1 MSFAGTPLGQG
12 RRLDHSTFLGKPASN
27 GNRPPSPQ
35 RLVPTSYAY
44 GAPLLGSRSPPKPT
58 SARERRTLTD
68 HDDGEAP
75 ALTRPGGP
83 QLYTSPPHSP
93 EKWSVKDTSVNIAT
107 AFTQAAYD
115 MQAGNP
121 NNSWASSRPNT
132 SYHRGT
138 SAEYEQTSRASGQ
151 RRLAAPPNR
160 FNNAT
165 NRLQPRAI
173 GKTTSLQQVPDS
185 EGEDNS
191 GARARSPLVELAA
204 KTLANASFYL
214 RQPSREPEDA
224 SVEQPSANGKNDS
237 YDYSAE
243 ERDFQNQ
250 QQTAPRRKTV
260 LRRGGG
266 MSSDNKAYKPTQSD
280 MEESDEEFVDDDNRR
295 RKTKKKDAGRM
306 TTLPTIS
313 ETKRRKKKPKSSKGA
328 TAGEESEEGEEEEEE
343 EQSARASQAREPAP
357 TLRRSASYHP
367 QPPDAQPISEGALL
381 NAEQGLRSISERD
394 EGQPDQPRDPP
405 RLSVGAI
412 LGSLINYTFHGVMN
426 LATWSWGFVVAT
438 FFFCGQVFGTF
449 MGATLLVPLQWIL
462 KGSSGLFMRYLI
474 VGLAIMSAWYILQV
488 PILKYAPRFPSG
500 PSYTPPEIPASNM
513 AELNSRLQQI
523 EATLAGLALESER
536 TKAKVDN
543 DARSRSEVVHRL
555 GSLESRVQKENVRVL
570 EAEVQHRDATSR
582 AVQAVKKEIEV
593 LQAQI
598 QAQGSSKSEGPA
610 SDDEARARIK
620 TLEERV
626 GTVEGSVREAAKAG
640 AAAAGVSWWNAGKK
654 GLTIKSSDGQ
664 DVTKLVEQLVESA
677 VAIHNQDTLAKPDF
691 ALHSGGARIIPSLT
705 SPSFEVRPQT
715 WRSQVVG
722 AITGNGYAIGR
733 PPITALHH
741 ESHNG
746 HCWPFAGSSGQLG
759 VMLAA
764 PAYIKEITIDHVAKE
779 VAFDMRSAPRRMEVW
794 GLVEGSENTAKVNE
808 WKAEKARLR
817 TEALERGE
825 TVEEEEYPKSLPK
838 SPMYVRIAAF
848 DYNIHAPNPV
858 QTFPV
863 LDEIQDL
870 GVDFGIVALRI
881 LSNWG
886 RDEFTCLY
894 RFRVHGERLG
904 EVPPPYSEDVLLES

>member
-12 RRLDHSTFLGKPASN
+12 RRLDHSTFLGKPTSN

-44 GAPLLGSRSPPKPT
+44 GAPLLGSRSPSKPT
-58 SARERRTLTD
+58 SARERRAATD

-75 ALTRPGGP
+75 AVTRPGGP

-93 EKWSVKDTSVNIAT
+93 EKWSVKDTSVNIAA

-160 FNNAT
+160 FNTAPNK
-165 NRLQPRAI
+165 LQPRPSAL
-173 GKTTSLQQVPDS
+173 GKTASLQQVPDS
-185 EGEDNS
+185 EGEDNA
-191 GARARSPLVELAA
+191 GARARSPLAELAA

-250 QQTAPRRKTV
+250 QQGVPRRKTV
-260 LRRGGG
+260 PRRGGG

-280 MEESDEEFVDDDNRR
+280 MEDSDEEFVDDDNRK
-295 RKTKKKDAGRM
+295 RKTKKKDAGRV

-313 ETKRRKKKPKSSKGA
+313 ETKRRKKKPKSSKS
-328 TAGEESEEGEEEEEE
+328 TVAGEESEDGEEEEEE
-343 EQSARASQAREPAP
+343 EQSARASQTREPAP
-357 TLRRSASYHP
+357 TIRRSASYHP
-367 QPPDAQPISEGALL
+367 QPPDVQPISEGALL
-381 NAEQGLRSISERD
+381 NAEQGLTSIPES
-394 EGQPDQPRDPP
+394 QPDQPRDPR
-405 RLSVGAI
+405 RLSIGAL
-412 LGSLINYTFHGVMN
+412 LGSLINFSFHGVMG
-426 LATWSWGFVVAT
+426 LATWSWAFVVTT
-438 FFFCGQVFGTF
+438 FFFCGKVFGTF

-462 KGSSGLFMRYLI
+462 KGSSGAFMRYLV
-474 VGLAIMSAWYILQV
+474 VGLTIMGGWYVLQE
-488 PILKYAPRFPSG
+488 PILRYIPRFPSD

-543 DARSRSEVVHRL
+543 DVRSRSDVTGRL
-555 GSLESRVQKENVRVL
+555 GSLESRVQRENARVL
-570 EAEVQHRDATSR
+570 EAEVQHRDATTR

-593 LQAQI
+593 LQVQI
-598 QAQGSSKSEGPA
+598 QAQGSSKSEGPT
-610 SDDEARARIK
+610 SDEEARGRIRA
-620 TLEERV
+620 LEERV
-626 GTVEGSVREAAKAG
+626 GTVEGGVREAVKAG
-640 AAAAGVSWWNAGKK
+640 GATAGISWWNVGKK

-664 DVTKLVEQLVESA
+664 DVTKLIEQLVGSA
-677 VAIHNQDTLAKPDF
+677 VAIHNKDTISKPDF
-691 ALHSGGARIIPSLT
+691 ALHSSGARIIPSLT
-705 SPSFEVRPQT
+705 SSTFELRPHN
-715 WRSQVVG
+715 WRGKVYG
-722 AITGNGYAIGR
+722 TITGDGYAIGR

-759 VMLAA
+759 VALSA

-779 VAFDMRSAPRRMEVW
+779 VAFDMRNAPRRMEVW
-794 GLVEGSENTAKVNE
+794 GMVEGKDNIAKVNE

-817 TEALERGE
+817 AEALERGE
-825 TVEEEEYPKSLPK
+825 TVEEEEYPKTLPK

-848 DYNIHAPNPV
+848 DYNIHAPDPV

-863 LDEIQDL
+863 PDEIQDL
-870 GVDFGIVALRI
+870 GVDFGIVVLQI
-881 LSNWG
+881 LNNWG

-894 RFRVHGERLG
+894 RFRVHGDGLG
-904 EVPPPYSEDVLLES
+904 EMPPPYSEDVLLES

>member
-35 RLVPTSYAY
+35 RLVPTSYTY
-44 GAPLLGSRSPPKPT
+44 GAPLLGSRSPSNLT

-75 ALTRPGGP
+75 ALTRSGGP

-115 MQAGNP
+115 MQAGNS

-138 SAEYEQTSRASGQ
+138 SAEYEQISRASGL

-160 FNNAT
+160 FNNAPD
-165 NRLQPRAI
+165 RLQPHAPNI
-173 GKTTSLQQVPDS
+173 LGKTTSLQQVPDS
-185 EGEDNS
+185 EGEDNP
-191 GARARSPLVELAA
+191 GARARSPLAELAA
-204 KTLANASFYL
+204 KTLANASYYL
-214 RQPSREPEDA
+214 RQPSREPDDA
-224 SVEQPSANGKNDS
+224 SVEQPSSNGKNDS

-280 MEESDEEFVDDDNRR
+280 MEESDEEFVDDDNRKR
-295 RKTKKKDAGRM
+295 RTKKKDAGRM

-313 ETKRRKKKPKSSKGA
+313 ETKRRKKKPKLSKGA
-328 TAGEESEEGEEEEEE
+328 VAGEESEEGEEEEEE
-343 EQSARASQAREPAP
+343 EQSARASQAREPALA
-357 TLRRSASYHP
+357 LRRSASYHS
-367 QPPDAQPISEGALL
+367 QLPDARPLSESALL
-381 NAEQGLRSISERD
+381 NAEQGLTSIPEGN

-405 RLSVGAI
+405 RLSIGAL
-412 LGSLINYTFHGVMN
+412 LGSLINYSYHGVMN
-426 LATWSWGFVVAT
+426 LATWSWGFVVTT
-438 FFFCGQVFGTF
+438 FFFCGKAFGTF
-449 MGATLLVPLQWIL
+449 MGFALLVPLQWIL
-462 KGSSGLFMRYLI
+462 KGSSGVFMRYLI
-474 VGLAIMSAWYILQV
+474 VGLAIMSGWYVLQE
-488 PILKYAPRFPSG
+488 PILRYTPRFPSG

-523 EATLAGLALESER
+523 EATLVGLALESER
-536 TKAKVDN
+536 TKAKVVN
-543 DARSRSEVVHRL
+543 RL
-555 GSLESRVQKENVRVL
+555 GSLESVQKENVRVL
-570 EAEVQHRDATSR
+570 EAEVQHRDATTR
-582 AVQAVKKEIEV
+582 AVQAIKKEIEV
-593 LQAQI
+593 LQVQI
-598 QAQGSSKSEGPA
+598 QAQDSSKSEGPA
-610 SDDEARARIK
+610 SDEEARARIK

-626 GTVEGSVREAAKAG
+626 GTVEGGVREAAKAG
-640 AAAAGVSWWNAGKK
+640 AAAAGISWWNAGKK

-677 VAIHNQDTLAKPDF
+677 VAIHNQDTIAKPDF

-705 SPSFEVRPQT
+705 SPTFEVRPQT
-715 WRSQVVG
+715 WRGQVFG
-722 AITGNGYAIGR
+722 AIAGNGYAIGR

-759 VMLAA
+759 VVLAT
-764 PAYIKEITIDHVAKE
+764 PAYIKEISIDHVAKE

-794 GLVEGSENTAKVNE
+794 GLVEGRENSAKVNE
-808 WKAEKARLR
+808 WKADKARLR
-817 TEALERGE
+817 AEALERGE
-825 TVEEEEYPKSLPK
+825 TIEEEAYPKTLPK

-848 DYNIHAPNPV
+848 EYNIHAPNPV
-858 QTFPV
+858 QTFSV
-863 LDEIQDL
+863 LDEIQNL
-870 GVDFGIVALRI
+870 GVDFGIVTLRI

-904 EVPPPYSEDVLLES
+904 EVAPPYSEDVLLES